1 MINLFDNLYEVQNVR
16 KKCYFCNGDM
26 DFALCNFMGIKT
38 SKLSKQVYLQI
49 KLKNNI
55 FEFPFEYS
63 DEFTNIKSKIS
74 INSITNLCS
83 IEMLSGNNQI
93 YDNLTLLSNFD
104 KANFRLEI
112 WCSNKK
118 CIKKYNYGLFTDS
131 IMMDDTE
138 DPNIF
143 KISKTSISIE
153 GFYLNNFWIQNDW
166 NKDKLYIYSSNHNV
180 EPITSKKIN
189 LENFHIEKLKNR
201 IKTIVNFY

>member
-1 MINLFDNLYEVQNVR
+1 
-16 KKCYFCNGDM
+16 
-26 DFALCNFMGIKT
+26 
-38 SKLSKQVYLQI
+38 
-49 KLKNNI
+49 
-55 FEFPFEYS
+55 
-63 DEFTNIKSKIS
+63 
-74 INSITNLCS
+74 
-83 IEMLSGNNQI
+83 
-93 YDNLTLLSNFD
+93 
-104 KANFRLEI
+104 
-112 WCSNKK
+112 
-118 CIKKYNYGLFTDS
+118 
-131 IMMDDTE
+131 MMDDTE